1 MLGVLFFLFSLA
13 FIWRNFYDILVFVN
27 GVYLN
32 VKDWYLKNDFN
43 YNSFKEIS
51 REYIITTPDKKIIAY
66 DYKFRG
72 SDYKIVC
79 DEAKFS
85 HQPYSIKY
93 IDEKKAPTSIKL
105 LKSTKDDIISA
116 ELVLESSGK
125 TEKIDYHEETQ
136 KLCGPLGDFYEDTVV
151 AITRDNLKIYLSKCF
166 KSYNLK
172 EFNIMTS
179 DGEEHNLLEN

>member
-1 MLGVLFFLFSLA
+1 MLGVLFFIFSLA

-32 VKDWYLKNDFN
+32 IKDWYLKNDFN
-43 YNSFKEIS
+43 YNSFKRIS
-51 REYIITTPDKKIIAY
+51 SDTIVDKEKKIIVY

-79 DEAKFS
+79 DEVKFS
-85 HQPYSIKY
+85 HQPYSVKY
-93 IDEKKAPTSIKL
+93 IDEKQKPTSLKL

-116 ELVLESSGK
+116 ELVLEHSGK
-125 TEKIDYHEETQ
+125 KETVDYHEETQ

-151 AITRDNLKIYLSKCF
+151 AITRDNLRVYLENRFNSHVV
-166 KSYNLK
+166 K

>member
-66 DYKFRG
+66 DYKFKVHVLLL
-72 SDYKIVC
+72 S
-79 DEAKFS
+79 
-85 HQPYSIKY
+85 KY
-93 IDEKKAPTSIKL
+93 IDL
-105 LKSTKDDIISA
+105 NYVFKD
-116 ELVLESSGK
+116 
-125 TEKIDYHEETQ
+125 T
-136 KLCGPLGDFYEDTVV
+136 
-151 AITRDNLKIYLSKCF
+151 LSR
-166 KSYNLK
+166 
-172 EFNIMTS
+172 
-179 DGEEHNLLEN
+179 